1 MAKKNNFFKSNKR
14 EDNKNVK
21 DVRDFNQTS
30 NKEAA
35 KDDMQNK
42 EQDNKQEHKR
52 GLDDIKNELKEV
64 QGKLKVIIDSNKEKK
79 KANNMDEEYLELKI
93 IETNL
98 KLEQEAI
105 RHQNFVN
112 RNKKAI
118 KRFEK
123 YKKEITFKKIAE
135 IQKEKNISSEQIV
148 RVIEKI

>member
-21 DVRDFNQTS
+21 DVSNQTS
-30 NKEAA
+30 NKVVTKEDM
-35 KDDMQNK
+35 KDN

-79 KANNMDEEYLELKI
+79 KANNMDEEYLDLKI

-105 RHQNFVN
+105 RHRNFIN

-118 KRFEK
+118 KKFEK
-123 YKKEITFKKIAE
+123 YKKDITFKKIAE

-148 RVIEKI
+148 RVVEKI